1 MTNEHATSGRPLPGR
16 WEDNPFQAPEA
27 PVDDLRSGD
36 EALLANE
43 PNRVAAGRGA
53 GWWSSGWEMFREAP
67 GLWIGIC
74 LAYFVFTI
82 VIGMIPIIGIV
93 SSILYPVIFGGL
105 MLGCRSLARGEGLR
119 FGHLFAGFE
128 KSFGA
133 LALAGLLYVVGI
145 VVVMVGI
152 FVVVGGL
159 VFAATTN
166 GGGEPNIGMATTTI
180 VLAVLVGMALSIP
193 LMMAIW
199 FAPPL
204 IALNDLGAI
213 AAMKLSFRGC
223 LRNFVPFLVY
233 GLVGFVLAILATIPL
248 GLGWL
253 VLVPTMICSM
263 YASYREIFT
272 TVDQ

>member
-1 MTNEHATSGRPLPGR
+1 MSDQNSTPGRQLPGR
-16 WEDNPFQAPEA
+16 WNDNPFQAPEA
-27 PVDDLRSGD
+27 PVEDLRSAG
-36 EALLANE
+36 EAQLAHE
-43 PNRVAAGRGA
+43 PNRVPAGRGA
-53 GWWSSGWEMFREAP
+53 GWWSSGWELFREAP

-82 VIGMIPIIGIV
+82 VIGMIPVIGIV
-93 SSILYPVIFGGL
+93 GSILYPVIFGGL
-105 MLGCRSLARGEGLR
+105 MLGCRSLARGDGLR

-128 KSFGA
+128 KNFGA
-133 LALAGLLYVVGI
+133 LALAGLLYIVGI
-145 VVVMVGI
+145 VVVMVGV

-159 VFAATTN
+159 AYAAATN
-166 GGGEPNIGMATTTI
+166 GGGEPGIGMAATTM

-204 IALNDLGAI
+204 IALNDLGAV

-233 GLVGFVLAILATIPL
+233 GLVGFVLAIVATIPL

-272 TVDQ
+272 TADQ